1 MKKTILLTGATGFL
15 GSYMLKRL
23 LDENFEVIILKR
35 SFSNTSRIEKLL
47 DKVKSYDADKI
58 KFKRIFEENNVDYIL
73 HCATNYGR
81 KNNDPL
87 EIVEANLILPLKL
100 LHEGLKN
107 DLKVFINTDTVI
119 DKRINNY
126 SLSKKQFLDW
136 LKVYSSRVKCI
147 NVSLEHFY
155 GFNDDDSKFVTHI
168 IRAVLNNV
176 PEIDLTSGE
185 QKRDFIYI
193 DDAVEGFMKIIQNLD
208 KNKNEFEHYEIGSG
222 NNISI
227 KETVTMI
234 KKIAANTVT
243 KLNFGKIPYRENEI
257 MNSCVDISKLLSLGW
272 KPKVALGDGL
282 KMTIEAEKGLMK

>member
-15 GSYMLKRL
+15 GSYLLKRL
-23 LDENFEVIILKR
+23 LDEDFEVIVLKR
-35 SFSNTSRIEKLL
+35 SFSNTSRIEKFL
-47 DKVKSYDADKI
+47 DEVKSYDADKI
-58 KFKRIFEENNVDYIL
+58 KFKQIFEENKIDCVL

-136 LKVYSSRVKCI
+136 LKVYSAEVKCI

-168 IRAVLNNV
+168 IKAVSNNV
-176 PEIDLTSGE
+176 PEIDLTAGE

-208 KNKNEFEHYEIGSG
+208 KIENGFEHFEIGSG
-222 NNISI
+222 KNISI
-227 KETVTMI
+227 KEIVGLI
-234 KKIAANTVT
+234 KKIANNTVT

-257 MNSCVDISKLLSLGW
+257 MNSCVDISKLQSLGW
-272 KPKVALGDGL
+272 KPKIELEDGL
-282 KMTIEAEKGLMK
+282 KITIEAEKGLMK